1 MLTTNAYTLGHERL
15 VAAAQQI
22 LDDDLC
28 CSLEACVDPVTQRW
42 ESRAILLHRRAGD
55 VAVAITEWLLRDD
68 GADWR
73 LRGHPRSLSGRPEN
87 VTLLIHAGAGHH
99 SARQPNRAP
108 IPTQRRTPMLVRD
121 GMNPIVVTVGPSHTL
136 REAARR
142 MTRGGVGAAVVFDPD
157 LPAPGIITERDILL
171 VAGEDGDLD
180 TELVRAHLTA
190 NLVYAGAEWPLE
202 RAAEAMTDGRFRHVI
217 VIDGADVTGILSMR
231 DIVRCWVSSGLVA
244 SISAVGEE
252 DASA

>member
-1 MLTTNAYTLGHERL
+1 MLTADAYTLNHERL
-15 VAAAQQI
+15 VAAAQRI
-22 LDDDLC
+22 LDDQLC
-28 CSLEACVDPVTQRW
+28 CGLEVCVDPVAQRW
-42 ESRAILLHRRAGD
+42 EPRVILLHRQAED
-55 VAVAITEWLLRDD
+55 VAAAITEWLLRDG

-73 LRGHPRSLSGRPEN
+73 LRGHPRSLSGRPQDI
-87 VTLLIHAGAGHH
+87 TLLIHAAATRHAARRV
-99 SARQPNRAP
+99 SATP
-108 IPTQRRTPMLVRD
+108 IFKPRRTQMLVRD
-121 GMNPIVVTVGPSHTL
+121 GMNPIVVTVGPAHTL

-157 LPAPGIITERDILL
+157 LPAPGIITERDILV

-190 NLVYAGAEWPLE
+190 NLVYAGAEWSLE

-231 DIVRCWVSSGLVA
+231 DIVRCWVSSGIVA
-244 SISAVGEE
+244 SISAQG
-252 DASA
+252 SS